1 MKVVIAGGSGYVG
14 QALAAS
20 LRTDAHEVVVFSRHP
35 DADASG
41 LPAGVRAA
49 GWDARTVEPRWAD
62 ELRGASAV
70 VSLAGA
76 SIGARRWT
84 LSYRNEIFSSRV
96 SATHALVEAIGGL
109 AERERPRVLVSAS
122 GVDYYGDRGEE
133 RVTEEGAPGE
143 SFLAQVCVQW
153 EAAARRAEALGVRVV
168 LARTALVVG
177 RGAPALQK
185 LALPFRLFAGGPLG
199 GGGQW
204 FPWVHLDDA
213 VGLYRLAIER
223 GDAAGPLV
231 LASPTACR
239 QREFAREV
247 GRALGRPS
255 WLPVP
260 AFALRLALGRQAD
273 LLLHGRRAEPA
284 KAVGLGYGFRY
295 PELGAALRQALWSR

>member
-1 MKVVIAGGSGYVG
+1 MKVVISGGSGYVG
-14 QALAAS
+14 QALASS
-20 LRTDAHEVVVFSRHP
+20 LRAETHDVVVLTRRP

-49 GWDARTVEPRWAD
+49 GWDARTVAPRWAD

-70 VSLAGA
+70 VNLAGA

-84 LSYRNEIFSSRV
+84 LSYRNEIFTSRV
-96 SATHALVEAIGGL
+96 AATHALVEAIGGL
-109 AERERPRVLVSAS
+109 AQGERPRVLVSAS

-133 RVTEEGAPGE
+133 RVSEEGAPGE

-168 LARTALVVG
+168 LMRTAFVVG
-177 RGAPALQK
+177 RGASALQK

-223 GDAAGPLV
+223 GDVTGTLV

-247 GRALGRPS
+247 GRALGRPC

-284 KAVGLGYGFRY
+284 RAVGLGYRFRY
-295 PELGAALRQALWSR
+295 PELGAALREALGRG

>member
-14 QALAAS
+14 RALAAS
-20 LRTDAHEVVVFSRHP
+20 LRTDAHEVVVLSRRA

-41 LPAGVRAA
+41 LPAGVRVTS
-49 GWDARTVEPRWAD
+49 WDARTVEPRWVK
-62 ELRGASAV
+62 EIQGASTV
-70 VSLAGA
+70 VNLAGA

-84 LSYRNEIFSSRV
+84 LSYRNEIFTSRV
-96 SATHALVEAIGGL
+96 AATHAIAEAIGGL
-109 AERERPRVLVSAS
+109 AEQERPRVLVSAS
-122 GVDYYGDRGEE
+122 GVDYYGDQGDE
-133 RVTEEGAPGE
+133 RVTEKGAPGE

-204 FPWVHLDDA
+204 LPWVHLDDA

-223 GDAAGPLV
+223 GEVAGPLV

-247 GRALGRPS
+247 GRALGRPCR
-255 WLPVP
+255 LPAP
-260 AFALRLALGRQAD
+260 GFALRLALGRQAD

-284 KAVGLGYGFRY
+284 KAVGLGYRFRY
-295 PELGAALRQALWSR
+295 PELGAALREALGRR

>member
-20 LRTDAHEVVVFSRHP
+20 LRADGHEVVVLTRRP

-41 LPAGVRAA
+41 SPAGVRAV

-62 ELRGASAV
+62 ELRGVSAV
-70 VSLAGA
+70 VNLAGA

-84 LSYRNEIFSSRV
+84 LSYRNEIFTSRV
-96 SATHALVEAIGGL
+96 AATHALVEAIGGL
-109 AERERPRVLVSAS
+109 AQQERPRVLVSAS
-122 GVDYYGDRGEE
+122 GVDYYGNQGEE
-133 RVTEEGAPGE
+133 RVTEDSPPGGA
-143 SFLAQVCVQW
+143 FLAQVCVQW
-153 EAAARRAEALGVRVV
+153 EAAARRAEELGVRVV
-168 LARTALVVG
+168 LMRMALVVG
-177 RGAPALQK
+177 RGASALQK

-199 GGGQW
+199 NGRQW
-204 FPWVHLDDA
+204 FSWVHLDDA

-223 GDAAGPLV
+223 GDVTGPLV

-247 GRALGRPS
+247 GRALGRPC

-284 KAVGLGYGFRY
+284 KALALGYGFRH
-295 PELGAALRQALWSR
+295 PELGAALRQALGRG